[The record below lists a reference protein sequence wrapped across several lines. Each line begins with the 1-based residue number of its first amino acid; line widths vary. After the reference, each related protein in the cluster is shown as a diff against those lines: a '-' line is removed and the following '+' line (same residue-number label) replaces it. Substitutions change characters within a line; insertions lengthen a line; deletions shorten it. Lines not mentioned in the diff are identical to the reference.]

1 MDARSPVDAEYFE
14 PWQPRE
20 GQRVRVRLNPE
31 CRHFEDPQASFEGRL
46 GTVIAVLE
54 RGHRDPAHRY
64 RVVLDG
70 DVWSYWV
77 LAAVELEPVED
88 GSAPEAEPPR

>member
-1 MDARSPVDAEYFE
+1 MSSASGPVSLQDDFYE
-14 PWQPRE
+14 PWLPQV

-31 CRHFEDPQASFEGRL
+31 CRHFENNQTDFEGRV

-64 RVVLDG
+64 RIVLDG

-77 LAAVELEPVED
+77 LAAVELEAIE
-88 GSAPEAEPPR
+88 GLG

>member
-1 MDARSPVDAEYFE
+1 MIDGALPASDYFE
-14 PWQPRE
+14 PWHPEE

-31 CRHFEDPQASFEGRL
+31 CRHFEDNQTSFEGRV

-54 RGHRDPAHRY
+54 RGNRDPAHRY

-77 LAAVELEPVED
+77 LAAVELELID
-88 GSAPEAEPPR
+88 GLG

>member
-1 MDARSPVDAEYFE
+1 MSVSHAAQGDSEYYE
-14 PWQPRE
+14 PWSPE
-20 GQRVRVRLNPE
+20 VGQRVRVRLNPE
-31 CRHFEDPQASFEGRL
+31 CRHFENNQSDFEGRT

-77 LAAVELEPVED
+77 LAAVELEAVE
-88 GSAPEAEPPR
+88 GLG